1 MHELELIQGLQRGN
15 EQAFEELVEVF
26 KDRVYNTALGLLQSA
41 EDAEDISQEVF
52 IKIFQTIE
60 SFKGDSQL
68 STWIFRI
75 TVTQSLDYL
84 RRKGRKKRS
93 GFLVSLFER
102 KAVDVPEFH
111 HPGMAAEQKENA
123 VLLFKAIRE
132 LPEQQRA
139 AFLLQKM
146 EGLSQPEIASVLNV
160 SEGAVESLLQRAK
173 AALKK
178 RVAAHFKM

>member
-1 MHELELIQGLQRGN
+1 MHEPELIQGLQRGN

-68 STWIFRI
+68 STWIFWI

-93 GFLVSLFER
+93 GFLVSLF
-102 KAVDVPEFH
+102 
-111 HPGMAAEQKENA
+111 
-123 VLLFKAIRE
+123 
-132 LPEQQRA
+132 
-139 AFLLQKM
+139 
-146 EGLSQPEIASVLNV
+146 
-160 SEGAVESLLQRAK
+160 
-173 AALKK
+173 
-178 RVAAHFKM
+178 

>member
-1 MHELELIQGLQRGN
+1 MIICAGREGKSE
-15 EQAFEELVEVF
+15 AVF
-26 KDRVYNTALGLLQSA
+26 
-41 EDAEDISQEVF
+41 
-52 IKIFQTIE
+52 
-60 SFKGDSQL
+60 
-68 STWIFRI
+68 W
-75 TVTQSLDYL
+75 
-84 RRKGRKKRS
+84 
-93 GFLVSLFER
+93 LVSFER

-111 HPGMAAEQKENA
+111 HSGMAAEQKENA

-132 LPEQQRA
+132 LPEQKRA